1 MSMMNVQSKKFAW
14 KAREVFMFSLMGKV
28 AVITGAASGF
38 GKATALRFAKAGAK
52 VVLGDIDDA
61 GDVAKAAGGL
71 YVKTDVAN
79 EADVKHLMERAVTEY
94 GKLDVVV
101 NNAGIGG
108 KDSLVQEI
116 DEESINATLNIN
128 FKGVLWGIKYA
139 AINMQDEGSIINT
152 ASYAGLYGTPMMG
165 VYIASKA
172 AIIGITKTAA
182 LELAPRTIRVNCIC
196 PGIFDTPMIY
206 NEGPSYE
213 IEVKVSQMLQPIG
226 RLGKPEEVAALFH
239 FLASDESAFITG
251 QAIAIDGGMSAGPS
265 LGVIGPLYELVSSP
279 K

>member
-1 MSMMNVQSKKFAW
+1 
-14 KAREVFMFSLMGKV
+14 MFSLIDKI

-38 GKATALRFAKAGAK
+38 GKATALRFAEAGAK
-52 VVLGDIDDA
+52 VVLGDINDA
-61 GDVAKAAGGL
+61 SNVANKVNGL
-71 YVKTDVAN
+71 YVKSDVSN
-79 EADVKHLMERAVTEY
+79 EADVKHLMEIAVAEY
-94 GKLDVVV
+94 GKLDIVV

-108 KDSLVQEI
+108 KDCLVQEI

-139 AINMQDEGSIINT
+139 SVYVQNAGSIINT

-182 LELAPRTIRVNCIC
+182 LELAPRAIRVNCIC

-265 LGVIGPLYELVSSP
+265 LGVIEPLYELVS
-279 K
+279 KTK